1 MINGA
6 MKAWPC
12 C

>member
-1 MINGA
+1 

-12 C
+12 